1 MSDPHF
7 TAHPGPAAPEP
18 GPTQSVSQERDPPI
32 GRLNMRGRPF
42 EKGQGGRPKGA
53 RNHATLIAESM
64 IGKCAEPLALRALT
78 LALEGDASMLRFC
91 LERLVPRRD
100 RTVTFDLPP
109 IRSALDVAL
118 GSAQVAS
125 LVADG
130 QLTPQE
136 GRDVSV
142 LFETQRRAIETALL
156 EKSRVGLDPDPPEA

>member
-1 MSDPHF
+1 
-7 TAHPGPAAPEP
+7 
-18 GPTQSVSQERDPPI
+18 
-32 GRLNMRGRPF
+32 
-42 EKGQGGRPKGA
+42 
-53 RNHATLIAESM
+53 
-64 IGKCAEPLALRALT
+64 
-78 LALEGDASMLRFC
+78 MLRFC

>member
-1 MSDPHF
+1 MSDPDL
-7 TAHPGPAAPEP
+7 TAHPGPAAPGP
-18 GPTQSVSQERDPPI
+18 GPTQSVSHWPW
-32 GRLNMRGRPF
+32 
-42 EKGQGGRPKGA
+42 K
-53 RNHATLIAESM
+53 ATLRCSGSVWRGSCRGAT
-64 IGKCAEPLALRALT
+64 APLR
-78 LALEGDASMLRFC
+78 SIS
-91 LERLVPRRD
+91 
-100 RTVTFDLPP
+100 PP